1 MVQEIK
7 QFEIK
12 TKNPKIPYGG
22 GAGNM
27 LVGLLCL
34 IENLDNLPSESYL
47 LLGCFIFSCGACKTA
62 LHQDELRNYLFDEFI
77 YLLL

>member
-1 MVQEIK
+1 
-7 QFEIK
+7 
-12 TKNPKIPYGG
+12 
-22 GAGNM
+22 M